1 MLIFLVITFAVVS
14 MVPVKKLYSIQ
25 ISVYELNTNL
35 SLILQLQYIILFPL
49 VLFINGTL
57 LSKDVFE
64 NLPSVGNVE
73 YHKNI
78 FDCLSLAALNEYY

>member
-25 ISVYELNTNL
+25 ISVYKLNTNL

-78 FDCLSLAALNEYY
+78 FDYLSLAALSEYY

>member
-25 ISVYELNTNL
+25 ISVYKLNTNL

-64 NLPSVGNVE
+64 NLP
-73 YHKNI
+73 
-78 FDCLSLAALNEYY
+78 

>member
-25 ISVYELNTNL
+25 ISVYKLNTNL